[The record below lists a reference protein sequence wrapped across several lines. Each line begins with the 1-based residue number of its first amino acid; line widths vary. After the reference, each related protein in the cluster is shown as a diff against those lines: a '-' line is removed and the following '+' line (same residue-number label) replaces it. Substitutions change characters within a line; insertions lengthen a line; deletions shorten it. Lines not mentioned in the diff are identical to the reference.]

1 MPKKEPTDTRAQLST
16 SCCFCSARSTF
27 YVANLI
33 LAKDNAKEK
42 WSKSSGE
49 NLYSFAAQR
58 FLAALSLTLLL
69 SVFASL
75 YGSCKFIFAL
85 QNVYTYILAKSTA
98 QPFSI
103 HLSLNK
109 TFSFR

>member
-1 MPKKEPTDTRAQLST
+1 MPKKEEPTDTRAQLST

-33 LAKDNAKEK
+33 LTKDNAKEK

-58 FLAALSLTLLL
+58 FLAAFSDSLPLSMDLANLFSLSKMFIHIFWPRALLNL
-69 SVFASL
+69 FQ
-75 YGSCKFIFAL
+75 FI
-85 QNVYTYILAKSTA
+85 
-98 QPFSI
+98 
-103 HLSLNK
+103 
-109 TFSFR
+109 